1 MTAEVSV
8 YPRTDPTEA
17 VLAVVH
23 QRIGTQKFNAWFK
36 NGTCISVE
44 KNDLKVG
51 AANPFIAG
59 WIESHFTDDL
69 AAAGREVTGR
79 RKRVTISVDPT
90 LSGRLRKRQ
99 LDLQAN
105 LVDRGTAGTARRQ
118 QPTASRLRYKLEDF
132 VTGSSNKLAY
142 SAARAV
148 AESSKA
154 PFNPL
159 FIHGTCGVGKTHLLQ
174 GICNASAKNHNN
186 GKKLA
191 WKYLTAERFTNDFV
205 QSIRHKRVETF
216 RRAYRRLDLLVIDD
230 VHFLAAKKATQEEFL
245 HTFNTIHDAD
255 KQIVMA
261 SDAHPRLLGR
271 LTEQLV
277 SRFLSGMVVRIDSPD
292 RDTRIRILQRL
303 AARLKLAAPQDVLD
317 YIALHIHGSVR
328 ELEGTLV
335 KLTAMAKLLGEPVTL
350 DLARDALADH
360 LVRTDSA
367 ITLGGIETV
376 VSAFFG
382 ITPADIHSSRRTHTV
397 SLARAI
403 AMFLTRRHTRMS
415 FPEIGQSM
423 GKNHSSV
430 VLAVQRV
437 EKMLAEDHHCCRWMT
452 PAGPKTLPAKELLK
466 TMTEQLP

>member
-1 MTAEVSV
+1 MAAEVSV
-8 YPRTDPTEA
+8 YPQTNPTEA
-17 VLAVVH
+17 VLSAVH

-36 NGTCISVE
+36 NGTRISVE
-44 KNDLKVG
+44 NNGVKVG

-59 WIESHFTDDL
+59 WIESHFADDL
-69 AAAGREVTGR
+69 AAAGKEVTGR

-90 LSGRLRKRQ
+90 LSGRLRRRQ

-105 LVDRGTAGTARRQ
+105 LVDRGTDGTARKQ
-118 QPTASRLRYKLEDF
+118 QPAASKLRYKLEDF

-142 SAARAV
+142 SAALAV
-148 AESSKA
+148 TGDSRA

-174 GICNASAKNHNN
+174 GICNAVAKNRNN
-186 GKKLA
+186 GEKLA
-191 WKYLTAERFTNDFV
+191 WKYITAERFTNEFV
-205 QSIRHKRVETF
+205 QSIRHKTGETF
-216 RRAYRRLDLLVIDD
+216 RRSYRRLDLLVIDD

-245 HTFNTIHDAD
+245 HTFNTIHGAD

-277 SRFLSGMVVRIDSPD
+277 SRFLSGMVVRIDPPEKA
-292 RDTRIRILQRL
+292 TRIKILQRIS
-303 AARLKLAAPQDVLD
+303 AGLKLAAPQDVLD
-317 YIALHIHGSVR
+317 YIAVHIHGSVR
-328 ELEGTLV
+328 ELEGMLV
-335 KLTAMAKLLGEPVTL
+335 KLSALAKLVGEPITL
-350 DLARDALADH
+350 DLARDVLADH

-367 ITLGGIETV
+367 VTLGEIETV
-376 VSAFFG
+376 ASAFFG

-397 SLARAI
+397 SLARAV

-415 FPEIGQSM
+415 FPEIAQSM

-430 VLAVQRV
+430 VLAVQRI

-452 PAGPKTLPAKELLK
+452 PAGPKTMPTKTLLK
-466 TMTEQLP
+466 TLTEQLP